1 MRTQTGRLGDCFG
14 LTYRPFCLP
23 SRKEDVRP
31 VRLVYGK
38 HASRNR
44 IPGDEREP
52 RATANWNAW
61 KHLRR
66 PTALLAPAPAAA
78 AVVPVQ
84 DVTTSAFEPAN
95 AHALVRHLSFRAA
108 AVVHARQHTAERD
121 AWAWRCDP

>member
-38 HASRNR
+38 HASRYR

-52 RATANWNAW
+52 RATANWNGW

-66 PTALLAPAPAAA
+66 PTALLAPCTAA

-84 DVTTSAFEPAN
+84 DVTTFRGSKGRGQHFAADQLIPVPVADFGG
-95 AHALVRHLSFRAA
+95 VQVGGRHEQLA
-108 AVVHARQHTAERD
+108 Q
-121 AWAWRCDP
+121 